1 MNEIRKKYAASVIYN
16 LKISNGSGIIFN
28 NNFQVLGGN
37 NLQVELV
44 SSTVNNTNVYGPD
57 VTDPIAGA
65 YHIEGNFANGDNK
78 IALQIVS
85 IGTQQ
90 TSNVSDEFGSRF
102 VS

>member
-1 MNEIRKKYAASVIYN
+1 MVFRLN
-16 LKISNGSGIIFN
+16 LSQAN
-28 NNFQVLGGN
+28 
-37 NLQVELV
+37 
-44 SSTVNNTNVYGPD
+44 VNNTNVYGPD

-78 IALQIVS
+78 ITLQLVS

-90 TSNVSDEFGSRF
+90 ISNVLDEFGLRF